1 MPCSFKEYCSG
12 GEGQE
17 GVYRQLSNCLG
28 SPYRNDAY
36 PLHIELPSELDDKG
50 GEPLEAVAYLEID
63 GPFWEYM
70 FEVKACE
77 PLVSTRA
84 QVRQGASSGFAPR
97 CHCASL
103 WPLTP
108 PGKLS

>member
-17 GVYRQLSNCLG
+17 GVYRQLSNCFG

-63 GPFWEYM
+63 GLFWE
-70 FEVKACE
+70 
-77 PLVSTRA
+77 ST
-84 QVRQGASSGFAPR
+84 F
-97 CHCASL
+97 
-103 WPLTP
+103 
-108 PGKLS
+108 